1 MWVPPGGWAATL
13 VEYLGIEP
21 WRIPIVM
28 LSAAGIYLS
37 FLVFVRI
44 FGVRVLSGWN
54 GFDAVIVIMFGSV
67 AGRVIIGHPPTLGA
81 GVVGLGTLMLLE
93 SFFGAFQA
101 VTGIRHVNHR
111 PRVIV
116 AHGRFVVRNLK
127 RAHLTPAEV
136 YMALRKAGIAQISDV
151 QCVILEATGQLSII
165 REGVEIDPQLLRGVV
180 GAERVRAGVGRA
192 GSTWGAVE
200 E

>member
-54 GFDAVIVIMFGSV
+54 GFDCG
-67 AGRVIIGHPPTLGA
+67 
-81 GVVGLGTLMLLE
+81 
-93 SFFGAFQA
+93 
-101 VTGIRHVNHR
+101 
-111 PRVIV
+111 
-116 AHGRFVVRNLK
+116 
-127 RAHLTPAEV
+127 
-136 YMALRKAGIAQISDV
+136 
-151 QCVILEATGQLSII
+151 EAS
-165 REGVEIDPQLLRGVV
+165 
-180 GAERVRAGVGRA
+180 
-192 GSTWGAVE
+192 
-200 E
+200 

>member
-111 PRVIV
+111 PRVII

-180 GAERVRAGVGRA
+180 SAERVRAGGR
-192 GSTWGAVE
+192 
-200 E
+200 